1 MRIAVLTYHKAHNC
15 GAMLQAWAL
24 QEFLRSKGHVVEF
37 PSCNNVGIAP
47 RWIKL
52 RTLHGARGFA
62 KLRLWLYQFMVN
74 LFSIGWED
82 WNRFAYNRF
91 RRRFLKERSC
101 TPDKFADNYDCAI
114 IGSDQ
119 VWHPLISKADTP
131 LFLAENIPAAVPVIS
146 YAASFGDKIPDES
159 ALKRLLA
166 ALPRFKAISVR
177 EELAAATLYK
187 AGFAVKTVLDPTF
200 LLRSEDYRPFVGSRP
215 YRKKYMFLYAVSL
228 SDFVLQSARKLAA
241 MIGLKL
247 VICGVYVKTRYRT
260 PPECVWGVSPERMVA
275 LIAHAEYVLASSFH
289 GTALS
294 VIFEKSFLSLRDD
307 VDVHPT
313 RISTLL
319 GQLGLEDRIVN
330 PSTSLE
336 EMKSLLS
343 KSPDWPSVSRKLDVM
358 REQSVA
364 YLKGTL
370 GL

>member
-62 KLRLWLYQFMVN
+62 KLRLWLYQFMAN

-228 SDFVLQSARKLAA
+228 SGFVLQSARKLAA

-294 VIFEKSFLSLRDD
+294 VIFSKPFLSVCDQIGGTN
-307 VDVHPT
+307 T
-313 RISTLL
+313 RIATLL
-319 GQLGLEDRIVN
+319 ESTGLADRIVD
-330 PSTSLE
+330 PSMQIEDMNSRLTESVNWTRVHERIE
-336 EMKSLLS
+336 ELRGDSI
-343 KSPDWPSVSRKLDVM
+343 
-358 REQSVA
+358 A
-364 YLKGTL
+364 YLKEVL
-370 GL
+370 S